1 MADTPTPAPDPHA
14 PHAPLPAGAM
24 QTNPEQTNMIIG
36 EMIKME
42 GRQNERSDRI
52 EGKID
57 ETSKIVAKNEERSK
71 KNADE
76 IDKGQAVQAVH
87 EMRFANYRESAAANS
102 GVSTVQ
108 GWVNSRALGVGAG
121 AAGGGTVIYLA
132 FYYFGKWMGW
142 L

>member
-1 MADTPTPAPDPHA
+1 MADTPPPAPDPHE
-14 PHAPLPAGAM
+14 PPKPLPPGAM

-36 EMIKME
+36 EIVAME

-57 ETSKIVAKNEERSK
+57 ATAKTVAANEERSK
-71 KNADE
+71 NNAAE
-76 IDKGQAVQAVH
+76 IDKGQAVAAVH

-102 GVSTVQ
+102 GVSTVH
-108 GWVNSRALGVGAG
+108 GWVNGRAIGVGAG
-121 AAGGGTVIYLA
+121 AAGGGTVVYLVI
-132 FYYFGKWMGW
+132 YYFGKWMGW